1 MTHLLWPSRSEQ
13 YFLLADQMNSFGD
26 ELDVFNEAPHE
37 INNHTYVAL
46 PQNGSNNDLTKSLI
60 T

>member
-13 YFLLADQMNSFGD
+13 YFLLADEVNPYGD

-37 INNHTYVAL
+37 INHTYVAL
-46 PQNGSNNDLTKSLI
+46 AQNGSNGDLTKNLV